1 MSFSASQLQTSEPRF
16 SGMRGFVLVCIGQFF
31 SMLGTAMTVFALS
44 IWAWEQTGQVTALS
58 MVTFFGFAPMV
69 LLSPV
74 AGALVDRWD
83 RRRTM
88 MMSDAGAGLATLF
101 LFVLHGLGMLQI
113 WHLFV
118 AAALSG
124 IFQAFQFPAYSAA
137 MSLMIPRAQLGR
149 ANGMLSMV
157 ESGSGIIAPIIAAFL
172 VGIVGL
178 SGILSID
185 LVTCVFAIITLALI
199 HIPQPKQSQE
209 AIQAKASLWK
219 ESLYGFGYIWRRP
232 SLIGLQLVFLS
243 VNLIATF
250 STALLTPFVL
260 ARSGNDPQQLSW
272 VMAAGSVGSL
282 AGGAFMSIWGGP
294 KRRVYGVI
302 GGMVLSGLL
311 GYALIGISPI
321 LPFWMLGSFLALF
334 CMPILNGSNQ
344 AIWQSK
350 VPPDLQGRVFSTRR
364 LIAQASIPIAMVSVG
379 PLADGVFEPMMQSGQ
394 GLAQLFSP
402 IFGVGPGSGIAVL
415 MTICGILSAL
425 AALIGF
431 CVPSVRYA
439 EDRLPDYE

>member
-1 MSFSASQLQTSEPRF
+1 MEISASHSQTSEPRF
-16 SGMRGFVLVCIGQFF
+16 SGMRGFMLVCLGQFL
-31 SMLGTAMTVFALS
+31 SMLGSAMTVFALS
-44 IWAWEQTGQVTALS
+44 LWAWEKTGQVTALS
-58 MVTFFGFAPMV
+58 MVAFFSFAPMV
-69 LLSPV
+69 VLSPV

-83 RRRTM
+83 RKRTM
-88 MMSDAGAGLATLF
+88 MMSDAGAGLSTLF
-101 LFVLHGLGMLQI
+101 VFILYGLGLLEI

-118 AAALSG
+118 ASALAG
-124 IFQAFQFPAYSAA
+124 AFMAFQFPAYSAA
-137 MSLMIPRAQLGR
+137 MSLMIPKGQLGR

-157 ESGSGIIAPIIAAFL
+157 ESASGIMAPIIAAFL

-185 LVTCVFAIITLALI
+185 LVTCAFAILTLALI
-199 HIPQPKQSQE
+199 HVPQPKQSQE
-209 AIQAKASLWK
+209 ASQAKASLWK
-219 ESLYGFGYIWRRP
+219 ESLYGFVYIWRRP
-232 SLIGLQLVFLS
+232 SLLGLQLVFLS
-243 VNLIATF
+243 VNLLATF

-260 ARSGNDPQQLSW
+260 ARSGNDPQHLSF

-302 GGMVLSGLL
+302 GGMIMSGIF
-311 GYALIGISPI
+311 GYTLIGIGPV

-364 LIAQASIPIAMVSVG
+364 LIAQASIPIAMALVG
-379 PLADGVFEPMMQSGQ
+379 PLADNLFEPMMQSGQ
-394 GLAQLFSP
+394 GLAQLFAP
-402 IFGVGPGSGIAVL
+402 IFGTGQGAGIGLL
-415 MTICGILSAL
+415 MALCGILSAL

-431 CVPSVRYA
+431 FVPSVRYA
-439 EDRLPDYE
+439 EDRLPDY